1 MAVDLIYGSRHG
13 KYVSEM
19 IIEVFYNNNSAPLF
33 RPIPITKQE
42 AIAQDDETNMSKA
55 EIICKILISNR

>member
-1 MAVDLIYGSRHG
+1 
-13 KYVSEM
+13 M

-42 AIAQDDETNMSKA
+42 AIAQDNETNMSKA
-55 EIICKILISNR
+55 EIICKIETYLEQVSESTRKGIVDKV